1 MERRVPFAALHAL
14 SDQPRPG
21 RACWRR
27 ALNGALAASLI
38 VGAARPAP
46 AADAHGQAAEALFR
60 QAKSRLESGNLRE
73 ACEKF
78 SASQA
83 LEPGVGTLLYL
94 GDCYERS
101 ARFASA
107 WSTFTDARALARSH
121 ADHEREHLASVR
133 AAALEPRVPRLVIQS
148 LAVQPAGLQITVNGS
163 PIERSD
169 LDHAELRDAGS
180 YEISFR
186 APGYEPFTTRIE
198 LTNGQAR
205 PVVVAVPQLVE
216 LGSSEPRDA
225 RAPAAEA
232 GSTQRTLAW
241 VLGGTGVALGVGAGV
256 FALVASGKNTDSKAD
271 CSPANPNRC
280 SPRGVAERKDAR
292 SWASAATIASVAGAV
307 SLVGGVVLYVSAP
320 SNEAGVPDSAFV
332 NVAIPLL

>member
-1 MERRVPFAALHAL
+1 MKLRVPLAVLHAPSHQRRVGSTFWRCTL
-14 SDQPRPG
+14 S
-21 RACWRR
+21 
-27 ALNGALAASLI
+27 GALAACLS
-38 VGAARPAP
+38 VGVTRTAC
-46 AADAHGQAAEALFR
+46 AADARGQAAEALFR
-60 QAKSRLESGNLRE
+60 QAKSLLESGSLRE

-107 WSTFTDARALARSH
+107 WSTFTDARALARAR

-133 AAALEPRVPRLVIQS
+133 AAALEPRVPRLEIRS
-148 LAVQPAGLQITVNGS
+148 LGAQPAGLQITVNGA

-186 APGYEPFTTRIE
+186 APGYEGFTTRIE

-216 LGSSEPRDA
+216 LGSSDTREA
-225 RAPAAEA
+225 RVPAAES

-241 VLGGTGVALGVGAGV
+241 VLGGTGIALGGGAGV

-271 CSPANPNRC
+271 CEPANPNRC
-280 SPRGVAERKDAR
+280 SPRGVAARKDAR
-292 SWASAATIASVAGAV
+292 RWASAATIASVAGAV

-320 SNEAGVPDSAFV
+320 ANEAGVPDSAFV
-332 NVAIPLL
+332 NVAIPWL